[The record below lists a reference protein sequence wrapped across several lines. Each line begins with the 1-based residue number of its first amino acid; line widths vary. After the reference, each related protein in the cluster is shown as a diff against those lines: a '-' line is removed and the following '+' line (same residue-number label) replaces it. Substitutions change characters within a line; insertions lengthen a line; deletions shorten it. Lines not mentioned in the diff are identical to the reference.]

1 MMSDSRRL
9 SQQRFSQYAE
19 RYVHQSLHASGSDL
33 ERLLE
38 LAQPQPDDLVLDIA
52 TGGGHTARTFAPY
65 VRQVIAADLSYE
77 MLRGAREKHR
87 AEHLDTIEYSQTD
100 AEALAFAANTFD
112 LVTCRIAAHHFPDV
126 YRFVLECQRV
136 LKPGGRLV
144 IQDQI
149 VPDVEQA
156 ARYLDSFERLRD
168 PSHHRMYSALEWRG
182 TYLDASLTV
191 EHSEIIHKPASLVA
205 WAAMQDCTPYEL
217 ERLQIL
223 LVQAPSAVREWLQPT
238 CAGTPDASFQ
248 QTFVLIVGRKA
259 G

>member
-1 MMSDSRRL
+1 MTDSRRL

-19 RYVHQSLHASGSDL
+19 RYVHHSLHASGEDL
-33 ERLLE
+33 ERLLA
-38 LAQPQPDDLVLDIA
+38 LAQPQSDDLVLDIA

-65 VRQVIAADLSYE
+65 VRQVIAADLSWS
-77 MLRGAREKHR
+77 MLRGAREKHQ
-87 AEHLDTIEYSQTD
+87 AEHLDTITYGQTD

-144 IQDQI
+144 LQDQI
-149 VPDVEQA
+149 VPEMEQA

-182 TYLDASLTV
+182 TYLDAGLTV
-191 EHSEIIHKPASLVA
+191 DHSELFYKPARLMS
-205 WAAMQDCTPYEL
+205 WAAMQDCTPYEV

-223 LVQAPSAVREWLQPT
+223 LVQAPTAVREWLQPT
-238 CAGTPDASFQ
+238 CAGTIDAGFR
-248 QTFVLIVGRKA
+248 QTFVLLVGRKE